1 MNRMSY
7 QGYEARVDYDE
18 EANLLHGEVV
28 NLRDVITFQARS
40 VDDLKLA
47 LQDSV
52 EDYRAFCKE
61 RGEAPEEP
69 YIGQFM
75 MRLEPAL
82 YQAAAD
88 AARTSGLSLDRWIAE
103 QLEKALAS

>member
-7 QGYEARVDYDE
+7 RGYDARVDYDE
-18 EANLLHGEVV
+18 EADILHGEVV

-40 VDDLKLA
+40 VDDLKSA
-47 LQDSV
+47 FHDSI

-61 RGEAPEEP
+61 RGEEPEEP

-75 MRLEPAL
+75 MRLEPTL
-82 YQAAAD
+82 HQAAAD
-88 AARTSGLSLDRWIAE
+88 AARTLGLSLDRWIAE